1 MRHIHPT
8 ARLLVALA
16 MLPLLLAAAPVADHA
31 VQAAAIARA
40 GRAASQLQGT
50 LQGELA
56 AATKAGGPVA
66 AIEVCRTRALA
77 IAAEV
82 SAATGVQVGRTA
94 LRWRNSTNR
103 PTGWEKR
110 TLKQF
115 AARQAA
121 GELLAGMSATR
132 IHRGQLEWLKPIPMG
147 QMCLACH
154 GGAEVAP
161 ETAAAI
167 AAAYPKDKA
176 RGFATGDLRGAF
188 RARVPL
194 DQPAG

>member
-1 MRHIHPT
+1 MAQAP
-8 ARLLVALA
+8 V
-16 MLPLLLAAAPVADHA
+16 MPDPVAAAS
-31 VQAAAIARA
+31 ARA
-40 GRAASQLQGT
+40 GRAASQLQGK

-56 AATKAGGPVA
+56 AAMKTGGPVA
-66 AIEVCRTRALA
+66 AIDVCRTRAPA

-82 SAATGVQVGRTA
+82 SAATGVEVGRTA
-94 LRWRNSTNR
+94 LRWRNPANK

-110 TLKQF
+110 EMKRF
-115 AARQAA
+115 AARQAG
-121 GELLAGMSATR
+121 GEAVPTMAAATR
-132 IHRGQLEWLKPIPMG
+132 IHRGKLEWLKPIPMG
-147 QMCLACH
+147 QMCLSCH
-154 GGAEVAP
+154 GGAEVTP

-194 DQPAG
+194 D

>member
-1 MRHIHPT
+1 MMHRP
-8 ARLLVALA
+8 ALLLFALLAVPALA
-16 MLPLLLAAAPVADHA
+16 QSPAVPLEGAALAVAS
-31 VQAAAIARA
+31 ARA
-40 GRAASQLQGT
+40 GRAASQLQGK

-56 AATKAGGPVA
+56 AAMKSGGPVA
-66 AIEVCRTRALA
+66 AIAVCRTHAPA

-82 SAATGVQVGRTA
+82 SAATGVEVGRTA
-94 LRWRNSTNR
+94 LRWRNPANR

-110 TLKQF
+110 TLKLF

-121 GELLAGMSATR
+121 GEPLATMSAMR
-132 IHRGQLEWLKPIPMG
+132 EHRGKLEWLKPIPMG

-154 GGAEVAP
+154 GGAEVTP

-176 RGFATGDLRGAF
+176 RGFAAGDLRGAF

-194 DQPAG
+194 D